1 MTDQPQP
8 STGTVAEEAARLI
21 SAFAAMASSTT
32 ATTHDPSP
40 YAGGPAQDT
49 APPDPEHAWL
59 PEDGFRPDDAPPA
72 QASSEGAPT
81 GDPDPGA
88 PHVCSACG
96 GVNDGTPVACKLCP
110 LCQGIALLRSVRP
123 ETVDRLA
130 EFASAVAASLRDIA
144 TQSRSSGPGSGSGPG
159 MPSDGPMVQDIRV
172 DDGDEG

>member
-8 STGTVAEEAARLI
+8 SIGTVAEEAARLI
-21 SAFAAMASSTT
+21 SAFAAMAQSTST
-32 ATTHDPSP
+32 ADDPSP
-40 YAGGPAQDT
+40 YAGEPAQD
-49 APPDPEHAWL
+49 
-59 PEDGFRPDDAPPA
+59 
-72 QASSEGAPT
+72 QASPAGAPT

-88 PHVCSACG
+88 PPVCSACG

-130 EFASAVAASLRDIA
+130 DFASAVAATLRDMA
-144 TQSRSSGPGSGSGPG
+144 TKSRTSGPGSGTGSGPG
-159 MPSDGPMVQDIRV
+159 MPSDGPMVHDIRV